1 MTINIMN
8 EYIELTKKQIEK
20 YLRLVFEDTYDKKY
34 NDIYSETYIN
44 ARYYNFFYNNNT
56 TIRKTILEELK
67 KTQEYAVSNN
77 FQDKELIEQMYVFFC
92 YVLYFDD
99 VVYYKDLRSKISKI
113 AKLRKRVLN
122 KENWDFEENLY
133 REIMEVKEEKEKL
146 AQELRE
152 YILETVS
159 KNGGHLASNL
169 GVIEL
174 TIALHSVFN
183 TPKDKIVWDVGHQA
197 YAHKIITG
205 RREQFKTLR
214 QLDGLAGFPKTSESE
229 YDSFNTGHSST
240 SISAALGMARARDL
254 KGEKNQVVAV
264 IGDGALTGGMA
275 LEALND
281 AGFSKTHM
289 TVILNDNEM
298 SISKNIGGLNMFL
311 SKLRTKKLYTKSNIS
326 GKKIISKIPI
336 IGKPIVK
343 IVQRVKRSIKQ
354 LIIPKMFFED
364 IGFTYL
370 GPVDGHDI
378 EQLENIMKLSKQV
391 TGPVLIHVLTKKGKG
406 YKIAEENP
414 DKFHATAPF
423 DIETGKTKKEKK
435 DDYSKIF
442 GEKLIELAKK
452 DKRIVAVTAS
462 MKDGTGLT
470 KFAKEYPSRFFDI
483 GIAEQHALTMAAGMA
498 IDGMIPFV
506 PIYSSFYQRAYDQVI
521 HDIAMQNL
529 PVIMCVDRAGVV
541 GADGETHQG
550 TLDMAFFRL
559 VPNLTIMAPKDFREL
574 EDMMEFAV
582 KLNKPVVIRYPR
594 GGQDENIKF
603 EKHQKIELGKAE
615 ILREGQDASIIAIGK
630 RVADAMK
637 MANRLKTNGIE
648 SDVINVRFLK
658 PLDEEIIKKSIEKTK
673 NVITIEDG
681 TKINGLGTAI
691 EELIVENNLQDIKF
705 EKQAWPDEFL
715 KQGTEWRKDG

>member
-1 MTINIMN
+1 MLEKINSPEDVKKLN
-8 EYIELTKKQIEK
+8 IEEKKQ
-20 YLRLVFEDTYDKKY
+20 L
-34 NDIYSETYIN
+34 
-44 ARYYNFFYNNNT
+44 A
-56 TIRKTILEELK
+56 EEL
-67 KTQEYAVSNN
+67 
-77 FQDKELIEQMYVFFC
+77 
-92 YVLYFDD
+92 
-99 VVYYKDLRSKISKI
+99 
-113 AKLRKRVLN
+113 RK
-122 KENWDFEENLY
+122 
-133 REIMEVKEEKEKL
+133 
-146 AQELRE
+146 
-152 YILETVS
+152 YILEVVS
-159 KNGGHLASNL
+159 ENGGHLASNL
-169 GVIEL
+169 GVVEL
-174 TIALHSVFN
+174 TLAMHSVFN

-197 YAHKIITG
+197 YTHKIITG

-214 QLDGLAGFPKTSESE
+214 KLDGLAGFPKTSESE

-254 KGEKNQVVAV
+254 KGENNQVIAV

-281 AGFSKTHM
+281 VGFSKTHM

-311 SKLRTKKLYTKSNIS
+311 SKLRTKKLYTKSNLS
-326 GKKIISKIPI
+326 GKKIISKIPF
-336 IGKPIVK
+336 IGKQTVK
-343 IVQRVKRSIKQ
+343 VVQRVKRSIKQ

-414 DKFHATAPF
+414 DKFHATGPF
-423 DIETGKTKKEKK
+423 NIETGKPKKEKK
-435 DDYSKIF
+435 ADYSKVF
-442 GEKLIELAKK
+442 GEKLIKLAKN

-462 MKDGTGLT
+462 MKDGTGLA
-470 KFAKEYPSRFFDI
+470 KFAKEFPTRFFDI

-529 PVIMCVDRAGVV
+529 PVIMCVDRAGAV

-559 VPNLTIMAPKDFREL
+559 VPNLTIMAPKDFKEL

-594 GGQDENIKF
+594 GGQDENIQF
-603 EKHQKIELGKAE
+603 EIHQKIELGKAE
-615 ILREGQDASIIAIGK
+615 ILREGQDVSIIAIGK

-637 MANRLKTNGIE
+637 IADKFKENGIE
-648 SDVINVRFLK
+648 ADVINARFLK
-658 PLDEEIIKKSIEKTK
+658 PLDEETIK
-673 NVITIEDG
+673 N
-681 TKINGLGTAI
+681 
-691 EELIVENNLQDIKF
+691 Q
-705 EKQAWPDEFL
+705 
-715 KQGTEWRKDG
+715 